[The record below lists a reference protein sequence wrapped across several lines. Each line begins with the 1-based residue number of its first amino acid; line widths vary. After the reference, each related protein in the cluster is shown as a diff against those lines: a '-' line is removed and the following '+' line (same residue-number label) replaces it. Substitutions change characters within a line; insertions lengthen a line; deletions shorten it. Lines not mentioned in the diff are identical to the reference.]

1 MSRPRADANL
11 INGYVMLCWCTD
23 NTLESSVAGEKG
35 KNSSR
40 RNNETSR
47 RILAV
52 SGTQHGSVG
61 GRSQKREDRRSLPNP
76 KLASLSSSGKRIFET
91 TTIMIDPRNMPN
103 KPSTATKALDGL
115 TGLAAE
121 RLNTRS
127 RVDPTPRSFKPSYLR

>member
-61 GRSQKREDRRSLPNP
+61 GCLLYTSPSPRD
-76 KLASLSSSGKRIFET
+76 LSTSRMPSS
-91 TTIMIDPRNMPN
+91 
-103 KPSTATKALDGL
+103 A
-115 TGLAAE
+115 
-121 RLNTRS
+121 
-127 RVDPTPRSFKPSYLR
+127 